1 MVRAASS
8 SDADVNADS
17 AASEAVA
24 AALRVAAQADVGVRM
39 LTTLEEF
46 RSCEGL
52 FDRIWRPTDN
62 RPVITR
68 ELLRAL
74 SGADGYVS
82 GVFDGG
88 RLRGACV
95 GFWGAPGSGIL
106 HSHITGVDPA
116 ARGRDLGLVLKLH
129 QRAAAL
135 ARGATTITWTY
146 DPLVA
151 RNAYFNLRK
160 LGAEATRYLVDYYG
174 PMSDEINADDPTDR
188 LLVAWALDG
197 PRVLQSTGD
206 AQPSTDNKASPVALL
221 APDADGRP
229 VRSSSTEAV
238 ASIAAI
244 AVPPDVE
251 RLRIEEPALAAEW
264 RLAVRHAM
272 TGLFDE
278 GARIVDFER
287 AESRYVVK
295 RRSSDEH

>member
-1 MVRAASS
+1 
-8 SDADVNADS
+8 
-17 AASEAVA
+17 
-24 AALRVAAQADVGVRM
+24 M

-46 RSCEGL
+46 QCCEGL

-74 SGADGYVS
+74 AGAHGYVS
-82 GVFDGG
+82 GLFKDG
-88 RLRGACV
+88 RLGGACV
-95 GFWGAPGSGIL
+95 GFWGPPGSGIL

-129 QRAAAL
+129 QRATAL
-135 ARGATTITWTY
+135 AGGVTTITWTY

-160 LGAEATRYLVDYYG
+160 LGARPTRYLVDYYG
-174 PMSDEINADDPTDR
+174 SMSDEINADDPTDR
-188 LLVAWALDG
+188 LLVAWALDS
-197 PRVLQSTGD
+197 PRVLQTTGD
-206 AQPSTDNKASPVALL
+206 APPSTDSKASPVAWL
-221 APDADGRP
+221 APDADARP
-229 VRSSSTEAV
+229 VRSSSAAAV
-238 ASIAAI
+238 VGI

-264 RLAVRHAM
+264 RVAVRHAM
-272 TGLFDE
+272 TELLDE

-287 AESRYVVK
+287 AESRYVVTR
-295 RRSSDEH
+295 RRSDED

>member
-1 MVRAASS
+1 M
-8 SDADVNADS
+8 NADS
-17 AASEAVA
+17 VARHAAA
-24 AALRVAAQADVGVRM
+24 AALGAAARAHVEVRI

-68 ELLRAL
+68 ELLKAL
-74 SGADGYVS
+74 TGAGGYVS
-82 GVFDGG
+82 GVFDDD
-88 RLRGACV
+88 RLGGACV
-95 GFWGAPGSGIL
+95 GFWGPPGSGIM

-129 QRAAAL
+129 QRATAL

-160 LGAEATRYLVDYYG
+160 LGAQPTRYLVDYYG
-174 PMSDEINADDPTDR
+174 SMSDEINADDPTDR
-188 LLVAWALDG
+188 LLVAWDLDS
-197 PRVLQSTGD
+197 PRVLPSTGD
-206 AQPSTDNKASPVALL
+206 AQPSTDKVAPVALL
-221 APDADGRP
+221 AADADGRP
-229 VRSSSTEAV
+229 VRSSSIDAV
-238 ASIAAI
+238 VAI

-251 RLRIEEPALAAEW
+251 RLRIEKPALAAEW
-264 RLAVRHAM
+264 RVAVRHAM
-272 TGLFDE
+272 TELLDE

-287 AESRYVVK
+287 SESRYVV
-295 RRSSDEH
+295 RRRDSDED